1 MGSGTESFAC
11 CVHSGDECRLLLQSV
26 RTGRIRRVKA
36 RLMDGEKRKIK
47 PGDVYV
53 YNEDESGIKR
63 WTDKKTWTPSRVQ
76 GVFLVY
82 RDLRGP
88 FVKKTHSCG
97 CSEGRFHIVAYT
109 LAEWEDDG
117 GCCVLFKD
125 ALAGLAG
132 APGQASAGHGT
143 CPDYGWDRGFSMFH
157 HHPAGWGAAQGP
169 RREGPSKGVEDFEIY
184 LNNILDPGVRGCAD
198 MDCRGACWP
207 GTGGN
212 N

>member
-11 CVHSGDECRLLLQSV
+11 CVHSGDECRLLLQSA

-36 RLMDGEKRKIK
+36 RLTDGEKRKIK

-132 APGQASAGHGT
+132 APGQASAGHGRVRT
-143 CPDYGWDRGFSMFH
+143 TGGTGAFPCFITIPRG
-157 HHPAGWGAAQGP
+157 
-169 RREGPSKGVEDFEIY
+169 
-184 LNNILDPGVRGCAD
+184 GVRPRAP
-198 MDCRGACWP
+198 GARAHRRAWR
-207 GTGGN
+207 TLRFT
-212 N
+212 